1 MEMAAKINE
10 YSVNVW
16 PRGLSRNHR
25 YALHAM
31 EFTRW
36 SLRDGVLKLGF
47 SSGLQSKLMVKQIV
61 SPNKRRLRLLQQ
73 HRMKL
78 SESIDCRWYGRN
90 RHRAQEVS
98 VQCLVGALARV

>member
-36 SLRDGVLKLGF
+36 SFKAGIFKWPP
-47 SSGLQSKLMVKQIV
+47 I
-61 SPNKRRLRLLQQ
+61 
-73 HRMKL
+73 
-78 SESIDCRWYGRN
+78 
-90 RHRAQEVS
+90 
-98 VQCLVGALARV
+98 